1 MNTDIRLINANN
13 LFNKDASDITKS
25 AEVLADKSEEHDKTN
40 QSITTSLNYS
50 SSRYT
55 SFQSHETST
64 TSLQAVSYSFSS
76 STTLTNNILH
86 QELQSKLSNFSSS
99 GLSLN
104 LHGFDA
110 APFSPPSPEEVS
122 KKVLGFIENRIKLEE
137 SRGASSERIDSL
149 VSQAREG
156 VEKGFE
162 QATKQIEQLGLL
174 DDTLSKEIATGYQS
188 INQGLDRIQASH
200 APALDKPVENTQ
212 VRLVEPESNTIE
224 QAKFVF
230 PSHQQTATSAYQHL
244 YAQSESTSVQIQT
257 QDGDIISINL
267 SQLYASL
274 EESSRSSS
282 RNGNNAYSLSNHSQS
297 SISAS
302 QYQYS
307 IEGELDEDEVKA
319 LTDLLVQIEGLAEQ
333 FFSGDFQGAFENA
346 LTLGFDSSEIASF
359 SLNLNITQV
368 EQISTYERISN
379 ATQNQDQLSNPLSS
393 LSSFAENFTSLN
405 ENILQNF
412 KQSEH
417 MLTDLLNK
425 MVDDRFASKAENNS
439 ENSSTNTNAIDNR
452 FTPLADNLKA
462 YLIDLLDIL

>member
-1 MNTDIRLINANN
+1 MNTDIRLINTNN
-13 LFNKDASDITKS
+13 IFNKDASDTTKS
-25 AEVLADKSEEHDKTN
+25 AEALGDKSGSHEKIN
-40 QSITTSLNYS
+40 QSIAKSLNYVS
-50 SSRYT
+50 SSRT
-55 SFQSHETST
+55 SLQSNETST
-64 TSLQAVSYSFSS
+64 SSLQSVSYSFSS

-86 QELQSKLSNFSSS
+86 QELKSKLSSFNSSE
-99 GLSLN
+99 LSLN

-122 KKVLGFIENRIKLEE
+122 KTVLGFIENRIKLEE
-137 SRGASSERIDSL
+137 SRGASSERIDNL

-174 DDTLSKEIATGYQS
+174 DDALSEEITTSFQS
-188 INQGLDRIQASH
+188 ISQGLDRIQASH
-200 APALDKPVENTQ
+200 TPALDKPTQ
-212 VRLVEPESNTIE
+212 VAPVEPKSNTIE
-224 QAKFVF
+224 QPKFVF
-230 PSHQQTATSAYQHL
+230 PSHQKTATSASAYQHL

-274 EESSRSSS
+274 EEGSRSSNS
-282 RNGNNAYSLSNHSQS
+282 KGNNAYSLSSHYQS
-297 SISAS
+297 SVSAS
-302 QYQYS
+302 EYQYS
-307 IEGELDEDEVKA
+307 IEGELDDGEVKA
-319 LTDLLVQIEGLAEQ
+319 LTDLLVQIESLAGQ

-379 ATQNQDQLSNPLSS
+379 TTPSQDQISHPLSS

-405 ENILQNF
+405 ERILENF
-412 KQSEH
+412 NQSEN

-425 MVDDRFASKAENNS
+425 MVDDRFAAKTEKSS
-439 ENSSTNTNAIDNR
+439 ESEPDNG
-452 FTPLADNLKA
+452 TLISYTDNLKA
-462 YLIDLLDIL
+462 YLLELLNPI